1 MIVIAVATS
10 IMEEAMIGEIK
21 ATIKD
26 KMDGKYTEEEIDKA
40 MEAVNLDTKSVY
52 SGLFRPILLGGIF
65 LSVGAASGADPCRWR
80 RAGKRRTTAS

>member
-10 IMEEAMIGEIK
+10 IMEEAMIGEIN

-40 MEAVNLDTKSVY
+40 MEDFINEKWEDVPAHTLK
-52 SGLFRPILLGGIF
+52 IGITV
-65 LSVGAASGADPCRWR
+65 SYDIE
-80 RAGKRRTTAS
+80 